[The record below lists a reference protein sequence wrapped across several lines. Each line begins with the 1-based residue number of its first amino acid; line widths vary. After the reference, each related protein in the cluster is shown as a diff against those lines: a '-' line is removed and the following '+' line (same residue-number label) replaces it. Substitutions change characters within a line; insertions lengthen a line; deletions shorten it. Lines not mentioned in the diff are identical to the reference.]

1 MALNACCS
9 SSPRSIPPGLST
21 ALALALLLFTSAT
34 AAAQAVYGSVSG
46 IVRDSTGALLP
57 GATVTI
63 TSVERNTV
71 DTVITNEAGVYL
83 KERLLPGVYEIRAE
97 LAGFKAAVVP
107 RAQVSVDTQTP
118 VNFDL
123 SVGQVTESV
132 TVSGG
137 SPLLKTDRA
146 DVATRFSTKEI
157 TDLPVLDRNFT
168 KFILL
173 TPGTQQLQWQHAAS
187 ENPQGSTQTMV
198 NGQHFSGTGYQLD
211 GTENRD
217 PILGIIVIN
226 PALES
231 IQETKITSQNYD
243 AEFGQATAGVVS
255 VQTKS
260 GSNTF
265 HGSAFEFNRND
276 STQARNPFTQFQK
289 DPLTGKYI
297 PDTSHNQFG
306 GSTGGP
312 IQRNRWFYFG
322 DYQGTRDKQGGS
334 ALLTVPTEAARR
346 GDLSAYGVNI
356 YDPQTGQQFPGNVI
370 PSHHLSPQALAI
382 MNLIPKPNASG
393 RDNGTRDNF
402 VANGIEKFREN
413 SVDARLDG
421 RLSETLNTF
430 GRYSV
435 GKFFRDGPTA
445 FGDGGGQQLVSLGG
459 VSDVIN
465 QSLAYGLDYAFSPK
479 LLADFRFGFFRY
491 KVNVLPFDYGTT
503 PAKDSGI
510 PGLNVDT
517 TFTSGLPAGFV
528 EGPVGGFNFGSGLGV
543 NRCNCPLDQ
552 NEKQFQFV
560 GNVTKLVENHN
571 FKFGIDVRRAHNL
584 RVPSDAHRSGELTF
598 STNRTSLAGSGGLG
612 LATFLI
618 GDVTNFRRYASS
630 NTNAAERQWRHFYY
644 AQDTWRPSARLT
656 LNYGLRLD
664 VINPQTINEPG
675 NAGFLDLATGEI
687 KVVGVGGIPM
697 NGGVKNHLNWAPR
710 VGTTYQVDEKTVLR
724 AGYGRSY
731 DIGVFGSLFGHSVTQ
746 NLPVLAVQELRAP
759 SNFDRVFTLA
769 SGPEDPV
776 FPSVPQSGRF
786 PLPNGVFTRALPTTQ
801 RPPAVDAYNATVQR
815 QLTST
820 LALEVGYVGNHGTH
834 VFAGDGPALDINQA
848 TLNGYPGVP
857 RDQRRPFFN
866 KFGWTQGIDYFC
878 NCATNRYDSLQTRL
892 TKRFSQGY
900 SAQANY
906 TLQRTRQHGG
916 GYFETDLPEHQG
928 LYDSSLEY
936 GPPDWDRVH
945 SFSTSIVAE
954 LPFGRNRRYSSDISP
969 LADAFIGG
977 WQFNTNVMIQSGLP
991 FNVSYRDNGA
1001 DRDTGPNRPD
1011 LIGDASGP
1019 GTREQWFNAAPIGAS
1034 GSAFGR
1040 PAKGTFG
1047 NLPRNAL
1054 RGPGYW
1060 RADASVF
1067 KHFVIGTGQFEV
1079 RLEVVNLLNHVN
1091 LGNPDSE
1098 VGVPGNPNTNAGRIN
1113 SSAYGN
1119 ADPLRQ
1125 LQVGFKYSF

>member
-1 MALNACCS
+1 MTERACDS
-9 SSPRSIPPGLST
+9 SSGTFASPSVLAAIAIVVLAATHGL
-21 ALALALLLFTSAT
+21 

-46 IVRDSTGALLP
+46 TVRDPSGALLP
-57 GATVTI
+57 GVSVTI

-71 DTVITNEAGVYL
+71 DVVTSNESGVYL
-83 KERLLPGVYEIRAE
+83 KERLLPGIYEVRAE

-107 RAQVSVDTQTP
+107 RAQISVDTQTP
-118 VNFDL
+118 VNFTL
-123 SVGQVTESV
+123 NLGQVTESV

-146 DVATRFSTKEI
+146 DVATRFSTREI

-211 GTENRD
+211 GTDNRD
-217 PILGIIVIN
+217 PILGIIVVN

-260 GSNTF
+260 GTNNL
-265 HGSAFEFNRND
+265 HGTAFEFNRTDN
-276 STQARNPFTQFQK
+276 TQARNPFTQFQK
-289 DPLTGKYI
+289 DPQTGRYI
-297 PDTSHNQFG
+297 PDTTHNQFG
-306 GSTGGP
+306 GSAGGP
-312 IQRNRWFYFG
+312 IVRNRWFFFG

-356 YDPQTGQQFPGNVI
+356 YDPATGQQFPGNVI
-370 PSHHLSPQALAI
+370 PTSRLSSQALAI
-382 MNLIPKPNASG
+382 LNLIPKPNATG
-393 RDNGTRDNF
+393 RDNGIRDNF
-402 VANGIEKFREN
+402 VANGIEEFREN
-413 SVDARLDG
+413 SFDGRVDG
-421 RLSETLNTF
+421 RLTPEVNTF
-430 GRYSV
+430 GRYSL
-435 GKFFRDGPTA
+435 GKFFRDGPTG
-445 FGDGGGQQLVSLGG
+445 FNSGGGKELVSLGG

-465 QSLAYGLDYAFSPK
+465 QSLAYGVDYAFSSK

-503 PAKDSGI
+503 PAKDAGI
-510 PGLNVDT
+510 PNLNDT
-517 TFTSGLPAGFV
+517 TFSSGLPAGFV

-552 NEKQFQFV
+552 NEKQFQMV
-560 GNVTKLVENHN
+560 GNVTKLVVNHN
-571 FKFGIDVRRAHNL
+571 FKFGVDVRRAYNL

-618 GDVTNFRRYASS
+618 GDVTNFRRYVSS
-630 NTNAAERQWRHFYY
+630 NTNARERQWRHFYY

-664 VINPQTINEPG
+664 IINPQTINEAG
-675 NAGFLDLATGEI
+675 NAGFLDLTTGDML
-687 KVVGVGGIPM
+687 VVGVGGIPM

-710 VGTTYQVDEKTVLR
+710 VGTTYQIDQQTVLR

-759 SNFDRVFTLA
+759 SNFDSVFTLT
-769 SGPEDPV
+769 SGPPPPV
-776 FPSVPQSGRF
+776 FPVVPSSGRF
-786 PLPNGVFTRALPTTQ
+786 KLPNGVFSRALPTTQ
-801 RPPAVDAYNATVQR
+801 RPPAVDAYNVTVQR
-815 QLTST
+815 QLTET
-820 LALEVGYVGNHGTH
+820 LALEIGYVGNHGTH
-834 VFAGDGPALDINQA
+834 VFAGDGPAIDINQA
-848 TLNGYPGVP
+848 TLKGYPDVP
-857 RDQRRPFFN
+857 RDQRRPFYN

-892 TKRFSQGY
+892 TKRFSRGY
-900 SAQANY
+900 SVQANY
-906 TLQRTRQHGG
+906 TLQRARQHGA

-928 LYDSSLEY
+928 QYDSSLEY

-945 SFSTSIVAE
+945 SFSTSLVAE
-954 LPFGRNRRYSSDISP
+954 LPFGRNRRYASDISP
-969 LADAFIGG
+969 TADAFLGG
-977 WQFNTNVMIQSGLP
+977 WQFNTNVIIQSGLP
-991 FNVSYRDNGA
+991 FNVSYRNAGA

-1011 LIGDASGP
+1011 LVGDPDGP
-1019 GTREQWFNAAPIGAS
+1019 QTIAQWFNAAPIGAS

-1047 NLPRNAL
+1047 NLERNAL

-1060 RADASVF
+1060 RTDASLF
-1067 KHFVIGTGQFEV
+1067 KHFMMGTNEFEV
-1079 RLEVVNLLNHVN
+1079 RFEVVNLLNHVN

-1113 SSAYGN
+1113 STAFGN
-1119 ADPLRQ
+1119 LDPQRQ
-1125 LQVGFKYSF
+1125 LQLGFKYRF